1 MIHEGFHIFRDEL
14 DPSGEAA
21 LIAAYTAETGSVPKG
36 FSKPV
41 EEWAA
46 KKWEHYA
53 MTGEAPDAL
62 SAGLFNAFSQW
73 GKDSG
78 YTSTKVSPEI
88 KAVFDKALALP
99 DSERFYH
106 YNADEQRIWGAGRAA
121 VKAGE
126 EQAHSTH
133 YYRRGRTWTERSINH
148 PYLGLYPA
156 SYMWGKVLPEMARF
170 LLKKPFGLDAPLG
183 GLALAT
189 NVYNSVALQ
198 ATSDT
203 DLHDFI
209 DSNPALVRML
219 NLLVPGQ
226 PWDIPIN
233 MPLWA
238 QKAEEVQLENARR
251 KGTSS
256 AQRSYDPFSTAQQMI
271 VNAGGLGRDFGYAA
285 SISQQLTQ
293 GTMTDPKEL
302 KKAQLLRESNITGGG
317 PQAPDYGAPNPAFH
331 PAQSRVGN
339 IDDINQSGLI
349 PQQDGSI
356 RVASPV
362 TYEQDGKVYLLPT
375 VVNGQQVSPQEAID
389 QFKRTGRFY
398 GEFTTHEAAA
408 RFARQLTTSQA
419 ALGRK
424 NQSAQQPQ
432 PGVPVAS

>member
-1 MIHEGFHIFRDEL
+1 
-14 DPSGEAA
+14 
-21 LIAAYTAETGSVPKG
+21 
-36 FSKPV
+36 
-41 EEWAA
+41 
-46 KKWEHYA
+46 
-53 MTGEAPDAL
+53 
-62 SAGLFNAFSQW
+62 
-73 GKDSG
+73 
-78 YTSTKVSPEI
+78 
-88 KAVFDKALALP
+88 
-99 DSERFYH
+99 
-106 YNADEQRIWGAGRAA
+106 
-121 VKAGE
+121 
-126 EQAHSTH
+126 
-133 YYRRGRTWTERSINH
+133 
-148 PYLGLYPA
+148 
-156 SYMWGKVLPEMARF
+156 
-170 LLKKPFGLDAPLG
+170 
-183 GLALAT
+183 
-189 NVYNSVALQ
+189 
-198 ATSDT
+198 
-203 DLHDFI
+203 
-209 DSNPALVRML
+209 
-219 NLLVPGQ
+219 
-226 PWDIPIN
+226 

-317 PQAPDYGAPNPAFH
+317 PQAPDYGAPNPAFA
-331 PAQSRVGN
+331 PAQTRVGN

-375 VVNGQQVSPQEAID
+375 VVNGQQVGPQEAID
-389 QFKRTGRFY
+389 HFKRTGRFY

-408 RFARQLTTSQA
+408 RFARRLTTSQA